1 MNISDEGLR
10 LICSFEGYHTH
21 LKDGSCAA
29 YLCPAGVPTI
39 GWGCTEGVRLGMVWT
54 EAEAEAG
61 LAREIAKFEAAVSRL
76 VTVSINQNEYDS
88 MVSLAY
94 NIGSA
99 GFARST
105 VLKRLNKGDKAGAAK
120 AFALWKYGGGRV
132 LPGLVSRRQ
141 REAALF
147 LKPVEAP
154 DEPFMAQSVTE
165 AREVSKPAVAVG
177 TTAAVI
183 AVTEAAPAIIPPAV
197 PDAITQGISNV
208 GAWKGVGETLWA
220 FRDWALH
227 QPTMAGAVT
236 ITVAG
241 FYLWSKKKAA
251 P

>member
-1 MNISDEGLR
+1 MKISAEGQR
-10 LICSFEGYHTH
+10 LIMSFEGYHTH

-120 AFALWKYGGGRV
+120 AFAMWRHGGGRV

-208 GAWKGVGETLWA
+208 GAWKGVGEIAWS
-220 FRDWALH
+220 FKDWALH
-227 QPTMAGAVT
+227 QPTMAGVVGISVLAVM
-236 ITVAG
+236 
-241 FYLWSKKKAA
+241 FWPKRKS